1 MVVTGLVT
9 LALAVLLPG
18 TPRSMATDVATL
30 QGRLADS
37 HLRVE
42 RLQDARV
49 ETRSQLASLRA
60 QESTTRAGVRKR
72 MVTIYKTGGVRPLNQ
87 LASGRSM
94 DDVANTADA
103 LHVVVDHD
111 NSELERAEALVTRI
125 HKVENSLD
133 QVSRDLASAK
143 RDVKS
148 GEKAVAK
155 AKAAAAAARR
165 RMAEMARVKDST
177 LIPRAVAPETI
188 ASITAGDRDGKVAT
202 SNKPV
207 SFSQTGVASVYHSSF
222 TGQMTAN
229 GDRYD
234 PGSMTAAHPSLPLG
248 SWVLVNGPGGSA
260 LVRIN
265 DRGPFVGGRIIDL
278 STAAAGAVG
287 INGLGTVT
295 ITMQ

>member
-1 MVVTGLVT
+1 MVVTGLVS

-18 TPRSMATDVATL
+18 TPSSMATDAATL

-42 RLQDARV
+42 RLQDALV
-49 ETRSQLASLRA
+49 ETREQLATLRE
-60 QESTTRAGVRKR
+60 QEGTTRAGVRKR
-72 MVTIYKTGGVRPLNQ
+72 MVTMYKTGGVHPLNQ

-111 NSELERAEALVTRI
+111 NSELQRAEALVTRI
-125 HKVENSLD
+125 DKVENSLD
-133 QVSRDLASAK
+133 QTTRDLADAR
-143 RDVKS
+143 RDVKRD
-148 GEKAVAK
+148 EKAVAK

-165 RMAEMARVKDST
+165 RMAAMARVNDSP

-188 ASITAGDRDGKVAT
+188 ASITAGDHTGEAAN
-202 SNKPV
+202 SNTPV
-207 SFSQTGVASVYHSSF
+207 SFSQTGVASRYHSSF

-234 PGSMTAAHPSLPLG
+234 PGAMTAAHPSLPLG
-248 SWVLVNGPGGSA
+248 SWVLVNGPRGSA

-278 STAAAGAVG
+278 SSAAAAAVG